1 MNELSWLE
9 IFIIALIQG
18 LTEFWPVSSSGH
30 LLLAAQ
36 WLGLNDPGQSLSVAA
51 HLGGLIAVLIYCRR
65 DWQGQ
70 AGSLLLL
77 ARGTS
82 LNDVQ
87 RSHLHTFFLLVIATL
102 PLIPAGLVIGLLEED
117 GQLLLRDPL
126 TTASTTLIFGVLL
139 LLALQL
145 NRGRL
150 FNATDLSYGHALLIG
165 LGQTL
170 ALIPGTSRA
179 GAALTV
185 LLLLGAAPQFG
196 ARFSVL
202 MGAPAI
208 LAAVTYEA
216 LQLDI
221 ENALTFAVT
230 ALASCVTALAGIGIL
245 LSVVQRI
252 GILPFVLYRI
262 VLGSVLLGVLLI
274 A

>member
-1 MNELSWLE
+1 MSELSWVE
-9 IFIIALIQG
+9 ILIIALIQG

-36 WLGLNDPGQSLSVAA
+36 WLGLKDPGQSLSVAA
-51 HLGGLIAVLIYCRR
+51 HLGGLVAVLIYCRQ

-70 AGSLLLL
+70 AGALLLR
-77 ARGTS
+77 ARGAV
-82 LNDVQ
+82 LNDAQ
-87 RSHLHTFFLLVIATL
+87 RTHLHSFFLLVIATL
-102 PLIPAGLVIGLLEED
+102 PLVPAGLAISSLGEG
-117 GQLLLRDPL
+117 GQLLLRDPV

-145 NRGRL
+145 NQGRL
-150 FNATDLSYGHALLIG
+150 LNVADLSYGHALLIG

-185 LLLLGAAPQFG
+185 LLLLGASPQFG

-221 ENALTFAVT
+221 DNVSTFAVT
-230 ALASCVTALAGIGIL
+230 ALASCVTALAGISIL
-245 LSVVQRI
+245 LSVVRRI

-262 VLGSVLLGVLLI
+262 ALGSVLLGVLLI